1 MFEGLKDMGKLLKQ
15 AGEMKS
21 KMKAIQEELKRV
33 SVTGSAEG
41 GKIEVVLS
49 GELEC
54 LDVRIDPSLA
64 GNVGALQKALVRAFN
79 DASKKSKELAASKLS
94 DISGGLNLPGL

>member
-15 AGEMKS
+15 AGEMKT

-33 SVTGSAEG
+33 SVTGSAES

-64 GNVGALQKALVRAFN
+64 SNVGALQKSLVRAFN
-79 DASKKSKELAASKLS
+79 DASKKSKELAASKLAH
-94 DISGGLNLPGL
+94 ISGGLNLPGL

>member
-21 KMKAIQEELKRV
+21 KMKTIQDELKRV

-64 GNVGALQKALVRAFN
+64 SNVGALQKALVRAKWRAMNNVRTMFYPVF
-79 DASKKSKELAASKLS
+79 A
-94 DISGGLNLPGL
+94 DII